1 MDGDEE
7 LRLRECEHH
16 LLLFLAGV
24 AGDVQIGVPVV
35 YDLRALVEQ
44 LIDNAAYHILIAGN
58 SGCGDDNTVARID
71 IYLLM
76 LGKSHAVERGHR
88 LALTAGGYD
97 DGLIARQLVYLVDV
111 HHDVLRDIH
120 ISENGS
126 DVQDVLHAAPGY
138 ADLAVILCRD
148 VYDLLQ
154 AVYVRSEGRD
164 DYALVAAHEELVKAL
179 ADLALRR
186 GMTRL
191 LNVRRVAQQRE
202 HALVAK
208 LAEAG
213 DVYHAAGNGRDVY
226 LEVTGVDDRADG
238 RRDSQCD
245 RIGDTVVHVDELNSK
260 AAETEDGA
268 VLLGKDLGVIELIVL
283 FELQLD
289 QRRREGRSVYGNV
302 QIAQQIGHAADMILV
317 AVREDQ
323 PAYLLG
329 VGFKVGDIR
338 QDDIDTVHILIR
350 EAHACVNN
358 DYIAAAFIGR
368 HILAYFAQTAERDY
382 FQF

>member
-1 MDGDEE
+1 M
-7 LRLRECEHH
+7 
-16 LLLFLAGV
+16 
-24 AGDVQIGVPVV
+24 
-35 YDLRALVEQ
+35 EQ
-44 LIDNAAYHILIAGN
+44 LIDNTAYHILIAGN

-76 LGKSHAVERGHR
+76 LGKGHAVERGHR
-88 LALTAGGYD
+88 LTLTAGGYD

-126 DVQDVLHAAPGY
+126 NVQDVFHAAPGY

-148 VYDLLQ
+148 VDDLLQ
-154 AVYVRSEGRD
+154 AVNVRGKGRD

-179 ADLALRR
+179 ADLAFGC

-191 LNVRRVAQQRE
+191 LNICRVAQQSE
-202 HALVAK
+202 HALVAE
-208 LAEAG
+208 LAETG
-213 DVYHAAGNGRDVY
+213 DVYHTAGDRRHVY
-226 LEVTGVDDRADG
+226 LEVTGVDNRADR
-238 RRDSQCD
+238 RRDSQRD
-245 RIGDTVVHVDELNSK
+245 RIRNAVVHMDELHGK
-260 AAETEDGA
+260 AAETEDRA
-268 VLLGKDLGVIELIVL
+268 VFLGKDLSVIELVVL

-289 QRRREGRSVYGNV
+289 QRRRERRGVYGNV
-302 QIAQQIGHAADMILV
+302 QIAQQIGNAAYMVLV

-329 VGFKVGDIR
+329 IGLKVGDIR
-338 QDDIDTVHILIR
+338 QDDVDTVHILIR
-350 EAHACVNN
+350 EAHAGIND
-358 DYIAAAFIGR
+358 DYIAAAFIGC
-368 HILAYFAQTAERDY
+368 HILAYFAQTAERDN